1 MEENEKGMMMTMGD
15 LPESCISHILC
26 FTTPRDVCRLSAVNQ
41 TFRLAGNSDS
51 VWNKMLPIQYPHLLA
66 RLDSPLEISS
76 KKELYFA
83 LCQPNWIDGKA
94 KKFWIERATGK
105 LCYMLSARNLDITWG
120 DDNRYWNWISQDES
134 SFKEIAELV
143 AVCWLEVK
151 GQFDCKLLS
160 PGAAYSV
167 SFRLK
172 VHESPRGIIRNF
184 GRRAM
189 IPHMP
194 RAYGWNRKPLKFSLT
209 TPCGDHQ
216 IYARYLSDMDKPVET
231 EGYQMAP
238 FRHVE
243 EGWMEFDAGRFV
255 VEEKEDN
262 PGDIEFCMREWE
274 GGSWKGGL
282 LLEGVKIL
290 PTSLVTER
298 AE

>member
-1 MEENEKGMMMTMGD
+1 MGD

-26 FTTPRDVCRLSAVNQ
+26 FTTPRDICRFSAVNH
-41 TFRLAGNSDS
+41 TFSSAGNSDS
-51 VWNKMLPIQYPHLLA
+51 VWDKMLPIQYRHLLA
-66 RLDSPLEISS
+66 RMDSPLEICS

-83 LCQPNWIDGKA
+83 LCHPNWIDGRT
-94 KKFWIERATGK
+94 KKFWIERDTGK
-105 LCYMLSARNLDITWG
+105 LCFSLSAKNLNITLG
-120 DDNRYWNWISQDES
+120 DDNRYWRWISQDES
-134 SFKEIAELV
+134 SCKDIVELI

-172 VHESPRGIIRNF
+172 VHESGIIRNF
-184 GRRAM
+184 GRGF
-189 IPHMP
+189 ILPVPPYPPPLP
-194 RAYGWNRKPLKFSLT
+194 RAYGWNRKPVKFSIT

-216 IYARYLSDMDKPVET
+216 IYARYLSDMNKPVET

-243 EGWMEFDAGRFV
+243 ERWMEFYAGRFV
-255 VEEKEDN
+255 VQEKGDN
-262 PGDIEFCMREWE
+262 PGSVEFCMREWE
-274 GGSWKGGL
+274 GGNWKGGL

-290 PTSLVTER
+290 PTSLVRER

>member
-1 MEENEKGMMMTMGD
+1 MTMGD

-26 FTTPRDVCRLSAVNQ
+26 FTTPGDVCRFSAVNH
-41 TFRLAGNSDS
+41 TFSSAGNSDS
-51 VWNKMLPIQYPHLLA
+51 VWDKMLPIQYPHLLA
-66 RLDSPLEISS
+66 RMDSPLEICS

-83 LCQPNWIDGKA
+83 LCHPNWIDGRT
-94 KKFWIERATGK
+94 KKFWIERDTGK
-105 LCYMLSARNLDITWG
+105 LCLFLSPKDLNITSG
-120 DDNRYWNWISQDES
+120 DDNQYWHWISQDES
-134 SFKEIAELV
+134 SLKEIAELI
-143 AVCWLEVK
+143 AVRQLEVK

-172 VHESPRGIIRNF
+172 VPESGIIRNIP
-184 GRRAM
+184 RRKHFHSLYVRPAC
-189 IPHMP
+189 
-194 RAYGWNRKPLKFSLT
+194 RWNGKPVKFSIT

-216 IYARYLSDMDKPVET
+216 IYARYLSDMNIPVET

-255 VEEKEDN
+255 VEEKGDN
-262 PGDIEFCMREWE
+262 PGSIEFCMREWE
-274 GGSWKGGL
+274 GGNWKGGL

-290 PTSLVTER
+290 PTALLREQ